1 MNKLIAAIAAIA
13 LIFNLPIVA
22 NANNLNQP
30 NVISNENTKTTYL
43 DNGLIVRYEITE
55 IPSNARANTRTAVKT
70 ANFETVD
77 GKVITTVKLTA
88 SFSYNGSSATC
99 TSANASYIMY
109 DGWMY
114 SNKNTTR
121 SGNSATTTAKLSKGR
136 DYFNVNV
143 TMSCS
148 PSGSIS

>member
-1 MNKLIAAIAAIA
+1 MKKFVLV
-13 LIFNLPIVA
+13 FNLPIVT
-22 NANNLNQP
+22 NASNLSQP
-30 NVISNENTKTTYL
+30 NVISVKTETVNLGNGIIVKYETK
-43 DNGLIVRYEITE
+43 EFA
-55 IPSNARANTRTAVKT
+55 SNARANTRTAVKT
-70 ANFETVD
+70 ADFETPE

-99 TSANASYIMY
+99 TSANASYFMY

-114 SNKNTTR
+114 SNKSTTR
-121 SGNSATTTAKLSKGR
+121 SGNSATTTAKVSKGR

-148 PSGSIS
+148 PTGSIS